1 MAENDKSAP
10 RRVALLLFGLL
21 NTFDQVYGPEAA
33 SPSLSDALIE
43 SDVTFDVFFDTS
55 SVEFHKVPASYS
67 LDDTVLKGRKLIDR
81 VVASKKRDGLDYL
94 IIEEDEAS
102 IRTRIETAFP
112 NSSCHIHFDLPDPT
126 TWSGKGYIGQ
136 MIITFLRRKKRL
148 TQAAIAYSQY
158 NNFTY
163 DALIVARPDSV
174 IRVRGKKDKG
184 LIQLAHLLTDDISKA
199 SDAETVGVDLLGR
212 GKKEGDPGIALFKND
227 IFIASPLTTLISMSL
242 IDVVDTNGSFS
253 KSYTRPAYRCKNCRT
268 LFNEI
273 ADECRACGCLH
284 QIASVSNWPEY
295 KLAEHI
301 AHSGLRYR
309 ALGIVGDVLRT
320 Q

>member
-1 MAENDKSAP
+1 MIAENDKSAP

-33 SPSLSDALIE
+33 SPSLRDALIE
-43 SDVTFDVFFDTS
+43 ADFMFDVFFDTS
-55 SVEFHKVPASYS
+55 PVEFCKVPGTYS

-81 VVASKKRDGLDYL
+81 VIATRDGGRHYL
-94 IIEEDEAS
+94 IIEEEEAS

-112 NSSCHIHFDLPDPT
+112 NIDCCIHFDPPDST
-126 TWSGKGYIGQ
+126 TWSGEGHLER
-136 MIITFLRRKKRL
+136 MIRTFLRRKKRL

-158 NNFTY
+158 NNFAY

-174 IRVRGKKDKG
+174 IRVRGRGQNG
-184 LIQLAHLLTDDISKA
+184 LIQLAHQLADDVSKA
-199 SDAETVGVDLLGR
+199 SDTETVGVDILGYDQE
-212 GKKEGDPGIALFKND
+212 KSDPGIALFKND
-227 IFIASPLTTLISMSL
+227 IFIASPLITLISMSL
-242 IDVVDTNGSFS
+242 IDVLDSNGRYS
-253 KSYTRPAYRCKNCRT
+253 KSYQRPAYRCKNCRT
-268 LFNEI
+268 MFNEV

-284 QIASVSNWPEY
+284 KISSVRNWPEY

-309 ALGIVGDVLRT
+309 ALGIGGDVLRSY
-320 Q
+320 